1 MHDLDL
7 ARLIHADRER
17 EIARDLRAHAAR
29 RAKADLDAETFVPE
43 PSARPG
49 RLTHAL
55 RFTPEPRRGS

>member
-17 EIARDLRAHAAR
+17 EMERERRAHAVR
-29 RAKADLDAETFVPE
+29 QAKSDVHHDTYVPG
-43 PSARPG
+43 PSDQPG

-55 RFTPEPRRGS
+55 RLTPGSPRGS

>member
-17 EIARDLRAHAAR
+17 EIARDRRARAAR
-29 RAKADLDAETFVPE
+29 QAQADDRTETFVPE
-43 PSARPG
+43 PSTRPG

-55 RFTPEPRRGS
+55 RFTPDPRRGS

>member
-17 EIARDLRAHAAR
+17 EIARDRRAHAAR
-29 RAKADLDAETFVPE
+29 RAQQDDRNETFVPE
-43 PSARPG
+43 PSTRPG

-55 RFTPEPRRGS
+55 RFTPDPRRGS

>member
-17 EIARDLRAHAAR
+17 EMERDRRAHAVR
-29 RAKADLDAETFVPE
+29 QAKADVHHETFVPG
-43 PSARPG
+43 PSDHPG

-55 RFTPEPRRGS
+55 RLTSEPHRGS